1 MGTRILADRL
11 IRVLSA
17 LCTSY
22 QRDSIS
28 SACRFLGLKGGKHGS
43 DVYEVIAQ
51 IVRFLQ
57 YL

>member
-11 IRVLSA
+11 IRMLSA
-17 LCTSY
+17 LRTG

-28 SACRFLGLKGGKHGS
+28 SACRFLGLKGRKHGS

-51 IVRFLQ
+51 IVRFL
-57 YL
+57 